1 MEGCLSTIM
10 EGCPS
15 KKLLISCK
23 ACRELIASGG
33 SIWASVEQEGI
44 VGHSISA
51 QRRVPLWTIFDPELS
66 TGLTEAASGL
76 QWGLR
81 LFLPTPLSF
90 LLTSY
95 RCQTCITGWRLS
107 LSTPDLT
114 LIFLSTEITLNT
126 SPTLL
131 CLSVCFP
138 EDPANKTTKELFPH
152 TGSTNP
158 VLRVIHQPAFA
169 HALS

>member
-23 ACRELIASGG
+23 ACRELTASGG

-95 RCQTCITGWRLS
+95 RCQTCITGWRLCLLLIS
-107 LSTPDLT
+107 LSFFFQQKLPSIHLLHFSVLVSASQRTQPIKPLKSYFHIQA
-114 LIFLSTEITLNT
+114 L
-126 SPTLL
+126 PTL
-131 CLSVCFP
+131 F
-138 EDPANKTTKELFPH
+138 
-152 TGSTNP
+152 
-158 VLRVIHQPAFA
+158 
-169 HALS
+169 

>member
-23 ACRELIASGG
+23 ACRELTASGG

-66 TGLTEAASGL
+66 TG
-76 QWGLR
+76 WLR
-81 LFLPTPLSF
+81 LPRGYSEVWGSSYPLLFPSCSPLTGVRPASQAGDSLCLLLISLSFFFQQKLPSIHLLHFSVLVSASQRTQPIKPLKSYFHIQALPT
-90 LLTSY
+90 
-95 RCQTCITGWRLS
+95 
-107 LSTPDLT
+107 
-114 LIFLSTEITLNT
+114 
-126 SPTLL
+126 
-131 CLSVCFP
+131 
-138 EDPANKTTKELFPH
+138 LF
-152 TGSTNP
+152 
-158 VLRVIHQPAFA
+158 
-169 HALS
+169 